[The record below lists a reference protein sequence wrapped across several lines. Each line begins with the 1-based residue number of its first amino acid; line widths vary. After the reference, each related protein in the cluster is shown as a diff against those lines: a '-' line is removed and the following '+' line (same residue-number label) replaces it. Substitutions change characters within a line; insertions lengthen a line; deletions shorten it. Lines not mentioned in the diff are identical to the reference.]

1 MTSASN
7 IVNQTAYL
15 RTTREFPAQD
25 KTLGIELNKAYV
37 DIANVVNSRT
47 IGLFPT
53 GRSAITGE
61 AWYLTG
67 SKQQTL
73 RQVYKFTSTA
83 NILHGIKTQGFTG
96 FTIKYGDYTDG
107 TNWYGLI
114 SGTSVA
120 IPGQISFYCTPTD
133 IVFVIGAGA
142 PALTSGIIVLEWL
155 AQV

>member
-1 MTSASN
+1 MSSN
-7 IVNQTAYL
+7 ISNQIPYL
-15 RTTREFPAQD
+15 RTTREFPSQD
-25 KTLGIELNKAYV
+25 KVLGIELNKAYL

-47 IGLFPT
+47 IGLFAV

-61 AWYLTG
+61 AWYLRG
-67 SKQQTL
+67 GRKQQTI
-73 RQVYKFTSTA
+73 RQAYQFTSTA
-83 NILHGIKTQGFTG
+83 NIPHGINTQNFPG
-96 FTIKYGDYTDG
+96 FTIKYGDYSDG

-120 IPGQISFYCTPTD
+120 IPGQISFYCTPTN
-133 IVFVIGAGA
+133 IVFVTGAGA